1 MKKNFFLG
9 FIALAALTVSSC
21 SNDADLTLKT
31 PDNAIEFGTYVG
43 RDAQTR
49 ANVISAD
56 NLAEQGFGVF
66 AYYTDDAD
74 FSSSAKPNFMFN
86 QKVTGKA
93 SGVEQSGSGST
104 SWSTG
109 WEYSPLKYWPNEETD
124 KLSFFAYA
132 PHKPSGDGDDNFDL
146 FDNTVAGDPIITFKV
161 NSNVTA
167 QEDFLYA
174 APVLNKCKAN
184 GGVGVNDQVEFKF
197 KHALA
202 RIGFNIET
210 IVDEVSDNPTG
221 TEDDKINNNGT
232 TLDASTTVY
241 VDKVE
246 LIGSF
251 FNNGKFNLNT
261 GIWDEKNYTVG
272 STTYT
277 LETANFKSA
286 LVTTTKQ
293 PLNADNSYIMIIPKY
308 FDNTSAENKLC
319 IRTTYR
325 VLTGD
330 PALEG
335 GQSEVT
341 NVITSD
347 AFGLNIEMGKA
358 YTFSLQLGL
367 TSVKLTATI
376 TDWETGYDIAVNVPI
391 NTTTTP

>member
-9 FIALAALTVSSC
+9 FIALTALTVTSC
-21 SNDADLTLKT
+21 SNDDVVEAV
-31 PDNAIEFGTYVG
+31 PQNQAIEFGTYLG

-66 AYYTDDAD
+66 AYYTDGAD
-74 FSSSAKPNFMFN
+74 FSAAAKPNFMFN

-93 SGVEQSGSGST
+93 AGTETSNGGST
-104 SWSTG
+104 SWNTG
-109 WEYSPLKYWPNEETD
+109 WEYTPLKYWPNEATD

-132 PHKPSGDGDDNFDL
+132 PHKATDTDNFEL
-146 FDNTVAGDPIITFKV
+146 FNNTVAGDPIITFNV
-161 NSNVTA
+161 NSTVTA

-174 APVLNKCKAN
+174 GPVLDKCKAN
-184 GGVGVNDQVEFKF
+184 GGVGVTDNVLFNF

-210 IVDEVSDNPTG
+210 IVDKVSNNNTG
-221 TEDDKINNNGT
+221 TDDDNVDANGT
-232 TLDASTTVY
+232 TLDTSTTVY
-241 VDKVE
+241 IDKVE

-251 FNNGKFNLNT
+251 YNKGKFNLNT
-261 GIWDEKNYTVG
+261 GVWDDKIYTAG
-272 STTYT
+272 LTTYT
-277 LETANFKSA
+277 LETTNFVSA

-293 PLNADNSYIMIIPKY
+293 KLNADDSYIMIIPKE
-308 FDNTSAENKLC
+308 FTNTADETTKLR

-325 VLTGD
+325 VVTGD
-330 PALEG
+330 PALPDG
-335 GQSEVT
+335 KSEVT

-347 AFGLNIEMGKA
+347 AFGLDFEMGKA

-367 TSVKLTATI
+367 TSVKLAASIADWAT
-376 TDWETGYDIAVNVPI
+376 GKDIAVNVPI
-391 NTTTTP
+391 NTTP

>member
-9 FIALAALTVSSC
+9 LIALTALTVTSC
-21 SNDADLTLKT
+21 SNDDVVEAV
-31 PDNAIEFGTYVG
+31 PQNQAIEFGTYLG

-66 AYYTDDAD
+66 AYYTDEAD
-74 FSSSAKPNFMFN
+74 FSAAAKPNFMFN

-93 SGVEQSGSGST
+93 TGTETSSGGST

-109 WEYSPLKYWPNEETD
+109 WEYTPLKYWPNEATD

-132 PHKPSGDGDDNFDL
+132 PHKAADTDNFDL
-146 FDNTVAGDPIITFKV
+146 FDNTVAGDPIITFNV
-161 NSNVTA
+161 NSTVTA

-174 APVLNKCKAN
+174 SPVLNKCKAN
-184 GGVGVNDQVEFKF
+184 GGVGVADNVLFNF

-210 IVDEVSDNPTG
+210 IVDEVSDNGTG
-221 TEDDKINNNGT
+221 TDDDNVDANGT

-241 VDKVE
+241 IDKVE

-251 FNNGKFNLNT
+251 FNTGKFNLNA
-261 GIWDEKNYTVG
+261 GVWDDKIYTAG
-272 STTYT
+272 LTTYT
-277 LETANFKSA
+277 LETTNFVSA

-293 PLNADNSYIMIIPKY
+293 KLNADNSYIMIIPKN
-308 FDNTSAENKLC
+308 FDNSSAENKLR
-319 IRTTYR
+319 IKTTYR

-335 GQSEVT
+335 GQSEIT

-347 AFGLNIEMGKA
+347 EFGLNFEKGKA

-367 TSVKLTATI
+367 TSVKLAASIADWAT
-376 TDWETGYDIAVNVPI
+376 GKDIAVNVPI
-391 NTTTTP
+391 NTITTP